1 MSNVHYPPL
10 AAAQD
15 IMFAAMMNPKLTT
28 TDDLVKINKEREPI
42 AKEIRAE
49 IIENWE
55 QRRIIKERSI
65 GSKSYSISGE
75 QITIHGDIFENTFTA
90 TSVSGLVKF
99 LEMYIK

>member
-28 TDDLVKINKEREPI
+28 ADDLVKIHKEREPI
-42 AKEIRAE
+42 AQTIRTE
-49 IIENWE
+49 IIDNWK
-55 QRRIIKERSI
+55 QRKIIKERSI
-65 GSKSYSISGE
+65 GSKGYSILGD
-75 QITIHGDIFENTFTA
+75 QITIHGDIFENTFTVK
-90 TSVSGLVKF
+90 SLPGLTKF